1 MDKPAAA
8 ADLERRKQVRLRLRG
23 DLSIEPQ
30 KFEGRTYFVV
40 KDPVSLRYYRFKEQE
55 QYLLQ
60 FMDGRRTLDEAQKQ
74 YEVRFRPERLTLED
88 LESFAQQ
95 LLTAGLAQNES
106 PKAGTQLFDRRK
118 KRLRKEW
125 MQTLTNILYI
135 KIPVTDPDFVLEWML
150 DGSAKRP
157 KEWKHVWHP
166 LWILGWLTEKCT
178 FGIGLRWM
186 FTTWFLVLSIGFMMS
201 AILLVA
207 THFQTFRDH
216 LPSYHEFFS
225 LKTVGYLW
233 LALGLVKVIHEFGHG
248 LSCKAFG
255 GEVHEMGALF
265 LCFSPCLYANVSDA
279 WTLPNKWHRI
289 VISAAG
295 IYVELII
302 ATIATWIWWN
312 SPADPFIKNMA
323 LSLMIVCSVSTVVFN
338 ANPLMRYDGYYV
350 LADWLEIPNLRD
362 RSNRYLKNVVLE
374 HCLGVEV
381 QPEPYMALWRRCLFV
396 GYAVIS
402 WVYRW
407 VITFS
412 ILVFMATFLKP
423 YKLQVISQLLAVAAA
438 ASMFGWPLYN
448 LGKNLHRRGRLPDMK
463 RSKVTVSA
471 VIVGTAVLFFLFF
484 PLPVSRV
491 NPGGY
496 VLPTTNA
503 VVQVQPDALDRVFLH
518 VPKEYPCLLEDMK
531 VRDGESVEEGQ
542 ELAVFSSRELDT
554 QLLEA
559 ETSYKI
565 AVGQINAFLQQ
576 KDKTPDLIERK
587 NIERNISKALGE
599 RNTAYDQMDN
609 FRKMKTW
616 LVLRAPRS
624 GTVMSPP
631 KIEEIGKVWER
642 DQGTPF
648 CSVGDQTKLRV
659 LLPLGPAEYS
669 LLDRDTRSK
678 QAREGENAELEVTIR
693 VQGRDGKRW
702 TGHINPLPESEAKDI
717 PLPLSSKAGGP
728 VAVRPSSDPNKLIPQ
743 SQQYLVA
750 IDLDNPDNDHALLP
764 GMMAQ
769 VKVHCRWRSG
779 AWWVWR
785 SLSSTFDLGLW

>member
-55 QYLLQ
+55 QFLLQ
-60 FMDGRRTLDEAQKQ
+60 FMDGRRTLDDAQKQ
-74 YEVRFRPERLTLED
+74 YEKRFRPERLTLED

-125 MQTLTNILYI
+125 LQTFTNILYI
-135 KIPVTDPDFVLEWML
+135 KIPVADPDWVLDWML
-150 DGSAKRP
+150 DGRSKRP
-157 KEWKHVWHP
+157 KEWKRLWHP
-166 LWILGWLTEKCT
+166 LYAVGWLTEKCT
-178 FGIGLRWM
+178 LGIGLRWM
-186 FTTWFLVLSIGFMMS
+186 FSTWFLILSIGFMLS
-201 AILLVA
+201 AILLVG
-207 THFQTFRDH
+207 THFQTFRDR
-216 LPSYHEFFS
+216 LPGYHEFFS
-225 LKTVGYLW
+225 FKTVGYLW

-302 ATIATWIWWN
+302 AALATWVWWN
-312 SPADPFIKNMA
+312 SPAEPFINNMA

-396 GYAVIS
+396 GYAIVS
-402 WVYRW
+402 WIYRW
-407 VITFS
+407 VVTFS

-438 ASMFGWPLYN
+438 GSMFGWPLYN
-448 LGKNLHRRGRLPDMK
+448 LGKSLHRRGRLPDMK

-471 VIVGTAVLFFLFF
+471 TIVGAVVVFFLFV
-484 PLPVSRV
+484 PLPVSRI

-496 VLPTTNA
+496 ILPTPNA
-503 VVQVQPDALDRVFLH
+503 VVQVHPNALGRVYLH
-518 VPKEYPCLLEDMK
+518 VPYPCILEQMYI
-531 VRDGESVEEGQ
+531 RDGDFVIEGQ
-542 ELAVFSSRELDT
+542 ELARFSSRELDS

-559 ETSYKI
+559 ETNYTI
-565 AVGQINAFLQQ
+565 AVGQLNALNRQYANTF
-576 KDKTPDLIERK
+576 DLSEKK
-587 NIERNISKALGE
+587 NIERNISKTVGD
-599 RNTAYDQMDN
+599 RNLAYEQMDV
-609 FRKMKTW
+609 FHKMKQW
-616 LVLRAPRS
+616 LVLKAPRY

-631 KIEEIGKVWER
+631 KIDEIGKLWEK
-642 DQGTPF
+642 DQSTPF
-648 CSVGDQTKLRV
+648 CSVGDPTQLR
-659 LLPLGPAEYS
+659 LLVPLGPAEYR
-669 LLDRDTRSK
+669 LLDEDTKTK
-678 QAREGENAELEVTIR
+678 QSREGEAAELDVTIR
-693 VQGRDGKRW
+693 VQGRDARRW
-702 TGHINPLPESEAKDI
+702 TGHINALPESEAREI
-717 PLPLSSKAGGP
+717 PLHLSNKAGGP
-728 VAVRPSSDPNKLIPQ
+728 VAVRPGGDPNHLVPQ

-750 IDLDNPDNDHALLP
+750 IDINDPDHALLP

-769 VKVHCRWRSG
+769 VKIHCQWRSC

-785 SLSSTFDLGLW
+785 SLSSKFDLGLW